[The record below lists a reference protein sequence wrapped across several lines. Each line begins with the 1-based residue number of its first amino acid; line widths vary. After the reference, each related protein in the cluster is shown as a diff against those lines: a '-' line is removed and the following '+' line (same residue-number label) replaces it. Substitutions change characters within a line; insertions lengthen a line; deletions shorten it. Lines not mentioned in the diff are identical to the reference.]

1 MPYDISIKKVALAG
15 ATGNLGSAILKELLE
30 SRLFEMTVLTREPGN
45 HTFPAEVT
53 VAKVDYTNLESLTEA
68 LLGQDALISAVAS
81 PVVSVQRLLIDA
93 AVKAGV
99 KRFIPS
105 EFGNDTKNAETR
117 KLPVYAAKVEIEE
130 YLDTLAVKGAISYT
144 LLYNGPFLDWGLR
157 NGIFFNFKERKA
169 DIYDGG
175 DQNFS
180 TSRLSTVGKAVRRIL
195 THPRETSDRA
205 IRIKDIDVSQ
215 NQLLKLAQALTPGE
229 EWQLTNVSTAELE
242 KDAWAQVREGEVGPM
257 TMLAFLAR
265 AVFAPEYGN
274 KFERVHNSTLGITGM
289 SEQDVEELVASIFG
303 RKTQASCDGN

>member
-1 MPYDISIKKVALAG
+1 E

-30 SRLFEMTVLTREPGN
+30 SRLFELTVLTREPGSYN
-45 HTFPAEVT
+45 FPAEVK

-68 LLGQDALISAVAS
+68 LVRQDALISAVAS

-99 KRFIPS
+99 KRVIPS

-175 DQNFS
+175 DQKFS

-205 IRIKDIDVSQ
+205 IRVKDIDVSQ

-242 KDAWAQVREGEVGPM
+242 KDAWAQVQEGQVGPM

-303 RKTQASCDGN
+303 RKTQAVCDGN